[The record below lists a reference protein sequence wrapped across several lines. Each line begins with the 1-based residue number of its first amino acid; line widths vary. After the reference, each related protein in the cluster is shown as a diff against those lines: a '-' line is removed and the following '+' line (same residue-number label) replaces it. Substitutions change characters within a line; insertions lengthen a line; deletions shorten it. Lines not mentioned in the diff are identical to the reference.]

1 MPIFFKLRTKRRRR
15 CSSIS
20 VSSNSNTNTTT
31 NQMNYDGL
39 LSKLTDDKL
48 MLFEPGEG
56 EIVEGSRCIPE
67 VNVPPTI
74 PVNDGASVEEEQVA
88 TIQTVQRTVMMAPNA
103 SISSAGTAPAPVT
116 TTKAPIISANT
127 NLKSENAAT
136 ATPQRK
142 ISTSSRFM
150 NAFSQL
156 YSGSSSNN
164 CGHVEQHIDAEAEL
178 AANRTPTKGMESK
191 LVAMWHNVKYGWK
204 MRQTSF
210 SKEQPVWLLGRCY
223 HRRFTPPVSMESSMT
238 ELPGGADSVPDNATS
253 ACDSIQNTAATTS
266 TGLYPALN
274 PQQVDEIVVPQELGM
289 DAVENQVGETPWE
302 EGIEGFRRDFY
313 SRLWMTYRREFPI
326 MNGSNYTSDCGW
338 GCMLRSGQ
346 MLLAQGLI
354 VHFLGRSWRYDAES
368 QLHSTYEDNMHKKI
382 IKWFGDSSSKSSPFS
397 IHALVSLGTALG
409 KKPGDWYGPAS
420 VSYLLKHALEHATQE
435 NADFD
440 NISVYVAK
448 DCTIYIQDIE
458 DQCSIP
464 EPAPKQTHV
473 PWQQMKR
480 PSLNEHQPDQQHWKS
495 VIILI
500 PLRLGTDKVNPA
512 YAHCLKLLLS
522 TENCLGII
530 GGKPKHSL
538 YFVGFQEDKLIHL
551 DPHYCQEMVDVNQ
564 ENFSMQ
570 SFHCKSP
577 RKIKTSKMDP
587 SCCIGFYCA
596 TKSDFDSLMENVQL
610 YLHPMRCASGAA
622 AGVQQTLLQQ
632 QQHPQQP
639 ESNEMTY
646 PLFSFSRGRCL
657 DHARDEMSDS
667 LYKPLIR
674 QVASLAQE
682 LGAQANP
689 SLHSCDQDQ
698 DDSESEEFV
707 LL

>member
-1 MPIFFKLRTKRRRR
+1 
-15 CSSIS
+15 
-20 VSSNSNTNTTT
+20 
-31 NQMNYDGL
+31 MNYDGL
-39 LSKLTDDKL
+39 LSQLTEEKLV
-48 MLFEPGEG
+48 LFETSGQSVASLVDGE
-56 EIVEGSRCIPE
+56 VQ
-67 VNVPPTI
+67 
-74 PVNDGASVEEEQVA
+74 DGAIEEEQA
-88 TIQTVQRTVMMAPNA
+88 APIQTIPHKELAAAAGVSAA
-103 SISSAGTAPAPVT
+103 SSSAASASAASATATVT
-116 TTKAPIISANT
+116 NANL
-127 NLKSENAAT
+127 NQKLEIAST

-156 YSGSSSNN
+156 YGGNNNSNSS
-164 CGHVEQHIDAEAEL
+164 CGHVDQHNDDPEL
-178 AANRTPTKGMESK
+178 AASRTPTKGMESK
-191 LVAMWHNVKYGWK
+191 LVAMWHNVKYGWSGK
-204 MRQTSF
+204 IRQTSF

-223 HRRFTPPVSMESSMT
+223 HRRFTPPISMENSTT
-238 ELPGGADSVPDNATS
+238 ELTSGADTTPDNATS
-253 ACDSIQNTAATTS
+253 AYDSIQATATS
-266 TGLYPALN
+266 SYIYPTLN
-274 PQQVDEIVVPQELGM
+274 PQQIDEIVVPQELGM
-289 DAVENQVGETPWE
+289 DAAENQLAESPWE

-313 SRLWMTYRREFPI
+313 SRIWMTYRREFPI

-354 VHFLGRSWRYDAES
+354 CHFLGRTWRYDSDS

-397 IHALVSLGTALG
+397 IHALVRLGEELG

-420 VSYLLKHALEHATQE
+420 VSYLLKHALEHAAQE

-448 DCTIYIQDIE
+448 DCTIYMQDVE
-458 DQCSIP
+458 EQCSIP
-464 EPAPKQTHV
+464 ELAPKPNV
-473 PWQQMKR
+473 PWQQSKR
-480 PSLNEHQPDQQHWKS
+480 CNSSGTKLEQTGQPHQQYWKS
-495 VIILI
+495 LIVLI
-500 PLRLGTDKVNPA
+500 PLRLGTDKLNPV

-522 TENCLGII
+522 TEHCLGII

-564 ENFSMQ
+564 ETFSMQ

-577 RKIKTSKMDP
+577 RKMKSSKMDP

-596 TKSDFDSLMENVQL
+596 TKTDFDSFVESVQL
-610 YLHPMRCASGAA
+610 YLHPMRCASGATMDKA
-622 AGVQQTLLQQ
+622 PVPQSQIQQSQADCM
-632 QQHPQQP
+632 
-639 ESNEMTY
+639 EINY
-646 PLFSFSRGRCL
+646 PLFTFSRGRCM

-667 LYKPLIR
+667 LYKPLIG
-674 QVASLAQE
+674 QVATFSQE
-682 LGAQANP
+682 LDDS
-689 SLHSCDQDQ
+689 SLPQLNSYDHDP

>member
-1 MPIFFKLRTKRRRR
+1 
-15 CSSIS
+15 
-20 VSSNSNTNTTT
+20 
-31 NQMNYDGL
+31 MNYDGL

-48 MLFEPGEG
+48 MIFDTGEG
-56 EIVEGSRCIPE
+56 EIVEGSRMGGQDAMPLPLVE
-67 VNVPPTI
+67 Q
-74 PVNDGASVEEEQVA
+74 GAVEEEQA
-88 TIQTVQRTVMMAPNA
+88 APIQTIQRPLFAVPRAP
-103 SISSAGTAPAPVT
+103 SPSPCPSPAPATGT
-116 TTKAPIISANT
+116 TSVSNS
-127 NLKSENAAT
+127 NLKTESAAL

-156 YSGSSSNN
+156 YGGSSNSTSTFGPS
-164 CGHVEQHIDAEAEL
+164 CSHVEPVHGEDP
-178 AANRTPTKGMESK
+178 NRTPTKGMESK
-191 LVAMWHNVKYGWK
+191 LVAMWHNVKYGWSGK

-223 HRRFTPPVSMESSMT
+223 HRRFTPPMSMESSTT
-238 ELPGGADSVPDNATS
+238 EVDSTPDNATS
-253 ACDSIQNTAATTS
+253 AFDSIQPASTTNS
-266 TGLYPALN
+266 LYPALN

-289 DAVENQVGETPWE
+289 DAAENQVGEHPWE

-313 SRLWMTYRREFPI
+313 SRVWMTYRREFPT

-354 VHFLGRSWRYDAES
+354 CHFLGRSWRYDSES

-382 IKWFGDSSSKSSPFS
+382 VKWFGDSSSKSSPFS
-397 IHALVSLGTALG
+397 IHALVRLGENLG

-420 VSYLLKHALEHATQE
+420 VSYLLKHALELAAQE

-464 EPAPKQTHV
+464 EPLPKPNV
-473 PWQQMKR
+473 PWQQAKR
-480 PSLNEHQPDQQHWKS
+480 PQVEVAKAEQLHQHWKALI
-495 VIILI
+495 VLI
-500 PLRLGTDKVNPA
+500 PLRLGSDKLNPA

-522 TENCLGII
+522 TEHCLGII

-538 YFVGFQEDKLIHL
+538 YFVGFQEDRLIHL

-564 ENFSMQ
+564 ENFSLH

-577 RKIKTSKMDP
+577 RKLKSSKMDP

-596 TKSDFDSLMENVQL
+596 TKSDFDNFMESVQL
-610 YLHPMRCASGAA
+610 YLQPMRCASGAA
-622 AGVQQTLLQQ
+622 MDKMTGSQQGPCPSGQQ
-632 QQHPQQP
+632 QAEQLDM
-639 ESNEMTY
+639 NY

-657 DHARDEMSDS
+657 DHERDEMSDS
-667 LYKPLIR
+667 LYKPLIK
-674 QVASLAQE
+674 QVASLAQD
-682 LGAQANP
+682 LGAQLSNDNDP
-689 SLHSCDQDQ
+689 DP

>member
-1 MPIFFKLRTKRRRR
+1 
-15 CSSIS
+15 
-20 VSSNSNTNTTT
+20 
-31 NQMNYDGL
+31 MNYDGL

-48 MLFEPGEG
+48 LIFDTGEG
-56 EIVEGSRCIPE
+56 AIVEGSRILQDADPLSLPIVE
-67 VNVPPTI
+67 
-74 PVNDGASVEEEQVA
+74 DGAVEEEQA
-88 TIQTVQRTVMMAPNA
+88 APIQTMPRTLFAVPRAP
-103 SISSAGTAPAPVT
+103 SPSPVT
-116 TTKAPIISANT
+116 TSSANL
-127 NLKSENAAT
+127 NLKSESAAT

-156 YSGSSSNN
+156 YGGSSGSGAS
-164 CGHVEQHIDAEAEL
+164 CGHVEQHSDDPGDL

-191 LVAMWHNVKYGWK
+191 LVAMWHNVKYGWSGK

-223 HRRFTPPVSMESSMT
+223 HRRFTPPVSMENSTT
-238 ELPGGADSVPDNATS
+238 ELPSGADSSPDNATS
-253 ACDSIQNTAATTS
+253 AFDSIQATSSTS
-266 TGLYPALN
+266 ASLYPALN
-274 PQQVDEIVVPQELGM
+274 PQQIDEIVVPQELGM
-289 DAVENQVGETPWE
+289 DAVENQVGEQPWE

-313 SRLWMTYRREFPI
+313 SRIWMTYRREFPI

-354 VHFLGRSWRYDAES
+354 CHFLGRSKLFMAIISEDVKTLLYFPGWRYDSES

-382 IKWFGDSSSKSSPFS
+382 VKWFGDSSSKSSPFS
-397 IHALVSLGTALG
+397 IHALVRLGEHLG

-420 VSYLLKHALEHATQE
+420 VSYLLKHALEHAAQE

-448 DCTIYIQDIE
+448 DCTIYMQDIE

-464 EPAPKQTHV
+464 EPAPKPHV
-473 PWQQMKR
+473 PWQQAKHSQAEVPR
-480 PSLNEHQPDQQHWKS
+480 PEQQQQHWKS
-495 VIILI
+495 LIVLI
-500 PLRLGTDKVNPA
+500 PLRLGSDKLNPA

-522 TENCLGII
+522 TEHCLGII

-538 YFVGFQEDKLIHL
+538 YFVGFQEDRLIHL

-564 ENFSMQ
+564 ENFSLQ
-570 SFHCKSP
+570 TFHCKSP
-577 RKIKTSKMDP
+577 RKLKSSKMDP
-587 SCCIGFYCA
+587 SCCIGFYCS
-596 TKSDFDSLMENVQL
+596 TKSDFDNFMESVQL
-610 YLHPMRCASGAA
+610 YLHPMRCASGATAGMPQVAPQA
-622 AGVQQTLLQQ
+622 APQ
-632 QQHPQQP
+632 QQP
-639 ESNEMTY
+639 EQMETNY
-646 PLFSFSRGRCL
+646 PLFSFSRGRCM
-657 DHARDEMSDS
+657 DYERDEMSDS
-667 LYKPLIR
+667 LYKPLIK
-674 QVASLAQE
+674 QVAALAQE
-682 LGAQANP
+682 LGAQLSP
-689 SLHSCDQDQ
+689 SAQHGDDNDQ

>member
-1 MPIFFKLRTKRRRR
+1 
-15 CSSIS
+15 
-20 VSSNSNTNTTT
+20 
-31 NQMNYDGL
+31 MNYDGL
-39 LSKLTDDKL
+39 LSKLTDEKL
-48 MLFEPGEG
+48 VIYETSDQGAAAL
-56 EIVEGSRCIPE
+56 VEGDVE
-67 VNVPPTI
+67 
-74 PVNDGASVEEEQVA
+74 DGAIEEEQA
-88 TIQTVQRTVMMAPNA
+88 APIQTIPHTAVAAATAATAVAAA
-103 SISSAGTAPAPVT
+103 SATSAPAT
-116 TTKAPIISANT
+116 SANL
-127 NLKSENAAT
+127 NPKLENAAT

-156 YSGSSSNN
+156 YGGNSNSNSNGNSNSNN
-164 CGHVEQHIDAEAEL
+164 YGGGHPELHNDDPEL

-191 LVAMWHNVKYGWK
+191 LVAMWHNVKYGWTGK

-223 HRRFTPPVSMESSMT
+223 HRRYTPPVSMENSTT
-238 ELPGGADSVPDNATS
+238 ELLSGADTTPDNATS
-253 ACDSIQNTAATTS
+253 AFDSIPTMATS
-266 TGLYPALN
+266 SSIYPTLN
-274 PQQVDEIVVPQELGM
+274 PQQIDEIVVPQELGM
-289 DAVENQVGETPWE
+289 DAAENQMAESPWE

-313 SRLWMTYRREFPI
+313 SRIWMTYRREFPI

-354 VHFLGRSWRYDAES
+354 CHFLGRSWRYDAES

-382 IKWFGDSSSKSSPFS
+382 IKWFGDSSSKNSPFS
-397 IHALVSLGTALG
+397 IHALVRLGEQLG

-420 VSYLLKHALEHATQE
+420 VSYLLKHALEHAAQE

-448 DCTIYIQDIE
+448 DCTIYMQDIE
-458 DQCSIP
+458 EQCSIP
-464 EPAPKQTHV
+464 EPAPKPHV
-473 PWQQMKR
+473 PWQMTTKR
-480 PSLNEHQPDQQHWKS
+480 SASDAPKLDQPQQHWKS
-495 VIILI
+495 LIVLI
-500 PLRLGTDKVNPA
+500 PLRLGTDKLNPV

-522 TENCLGII
+522 TEHCLGII

-564 ENFSMQ
+564 ETFSMH

-577 RKIKTSKMDP
+577 RKLKSSKMDP

-596 TKSDFDSLMENVQL
+596 TKTDFDSFVESVQL
-610 YLHPMRCASGAA
+610 YLHPMRCASGA
-622 AGVQQTLLQQ
+622 TLDKTASQSQQ
-632 QQHPQQP
+632 QQLPQTEQI
-639 ESNEMTY
+639 EMNY
-646 PLFSFSRGRCL
+646 PLFTFSRGRCL

-674 QVASLAQE
+674 QVAALTQE
-682 LGAQANP
+682 LEDGAASAQ
-689 SLHSCDQDQ
+689 LHSYENDP

>member
-1 MPIFFKLRTKRRRR
+1 M
-15 CSSIS
+15 SSRPKPK
-20 VSSNSNTNTTT
+20 
-31 NQMNYDGL
+31 QMNYDGL
-39 LSKLTDDKL
+39 LAQLTDDKL
-48 MLFEPGEG
+48 ALFDTAGPGLD
-56 EIVEGSRCIPE
+56 VH
-67 VNVPPTI
+67 VQ
-74 PVNDGASVEEEQVA
+74 DGAIEEEQAAPIQNVPLTAAA
-88 TIQTVQRTVMMAPNA
+88 TA
-103 SISSAGTAPAPVT
+103 SASSSAPVT
-116 TTKAPIISANT
+116 SS
-127 NLKSENAAT
+127 NLYPKTENAAT

-142 ISTSSRFM
+142 ISTSSRFI

-156 YSGSSSNN
+156 YGSNSHANANSA
-164 CGHVEQHIDAEAEL
+164 CGHVEQHAEDPEL

-191 LVAMWHNVKYGWK
+191 LVAIWHNVKYGWSGK

-223 HRRFTPPVSMESSMT
+223 HRRYTPPVSMENSTSEFMT
-238 ELPGGADSVPDNATS
+238 GGTDTTTDNATS
-253 ACDSIQNTAATTS
+253 AFDCVQTTDQPS
-266 TGLYPALN
+266 SSLYPTLS
-274 PQQVDEIVVPQELGM
+274 PQQIDEIVVPQELGM
-289 DAVENQVGETPWE
+289 DAADNQLGESPWE
-302 EGIEGFRRDFY
+302 EGIEGFKRDFY
-313 SRLWMTYRREFPI
+313 SRIWMTYRREFPI

-354 VHFLGRSWRYDAES
+354 CHFLGRSWRYDSDS

-397 IHALVSLGTALG
+397 IHTMVRLGEQLG

-420 VSYLLKHALEHATQE
+420 VSYLLKHALEHAAQE

-448 DCTIYIQDIE
+448 DCTIYMQDIE
-458 DQCSIP
+458 EQCSIP
-464 EPAPKQTHV
+464 EPVQKPHV
-473 PWQQMKR
+473 PWQQTKK
-480 PSLNEHQPDQQHWKS
+480 SNNDDIKVEQHWKS
-495 VIILI
+495 LIVLI
-500 PLRLGTDKVNPA
+500 PLRLGTDKLNTV

-522 TENCLGII
+522 TEHCLGII

-564 ENFSMQ
+564 ECFPMH

-577 RKIKTSKMDP
+577 RKLKSSKMDP

-596 TKSDFDSLMENVQL
+596 TKSDFDSFVESVQL
-610 YLHPMRCASGAA
+610 YLHPMRCASGATMDKST
-622 AGVQQTLLQQ
+622 VPQQTPAQQ
-632 QQHPQQP
+632 QSTDHT
-639 ESNEMTY
+639 EMNY

-657 DHARDEMSDS
+657 DHARNEMSDS
-667 LYKPLIR
+667 LYKPLIT
-674 QVASLAQE
+674 QVATLSQE
-682 LGAQANP
+682 LEGQALPQLNRYEP
-689 SLHSCDQDQ
+689 DA

>member
-1 MPIFFKLRTKRRRR
+1 
-15 CSSIS
+15 
-20 VSSNSNTNTTT
+20 
-31 NQMNYDGL
+31 MNYDGL
-39 LSKLTDDKL
+39 LSQLTDDKL
-48 MLFEPGEG
+48 VLFETSGQAVDTLVDG
-56 EIVEGSRCIPE
+56 DVQ
-67 VNVPPTI
+67 
-74 PVNDGASVEEEQVA
+74 DGAIEEEQA
-88 TIQTVQRTVMMAPNA
+88 APIQTIPH
-103 SISSAGTAPAPVT
+103 TAVA
-116 TTKAPIISANT
+116 
-127 NLKSENAAT
+127 AAT
-136 ATPQRK
+136 AASTSATSASAVSATQIVTSANLNPKLESASTTTPQRK

-156 YSGSSSNN
+156 YGGNSNSNSNSSCS
-164 CGHVEQHIDAEAEL
+164 HVDQHNDDSDQ

-191 LVAMWHNVKYGWK
+191 LVAMWHNVKYGWSGK

-223 HRRFTPPVSMESSMT
+223 HRRFTPPVSMENSTT
-238 ELPGGADSVPDNATS
+238 ELTSGADTTPDNATS
-253 ACDSIQNTAATTS
+253 AYDSIQATATS
-266 TGLYPALN
+266 SSIYPTLN
-274 PQQVDEIVVPQELGM
+274 PQQIDEIVVPQELGM
-289 DAVENQVGETPWE
+289 DAAENQLAESPWE

-313 SRLWMTYRREFPI
+313 SRIWMTYRREFPT
-326 MNGSNYTSDCGW
+326 MNGSSYTSDCGW

-354 VHFLGRSWRYDAES
+354 CHFLGRSWRYDSDS

-397 IHALVSLGTALG
+397 IHALVRLGEQLG

-420 VSYLLKHALEHATQE
+420 VSYLLKHALEHAAQE

-448 DCTIYIQDIE
+448 DCTIYMQDVE
-458 DQCSIP
+458 EQCSIP
-464 EPAPKQTHV
+464 EPAPKPNV
-473 PWQQMKR
+473 PWQQSKR
-480 PSLNEHQPDQQHWKS
+480 CNSGGTKLEQSNQQHQQHWKS
-495 VIILI
+495 LVVLI
-500 PLRLGTDKVNPA
+500 PLRLGTDKLNPV

-522 TENCLGII
+522 TEHCLGII

-564 ENFSMQ
+564 ETFSMHT
-570 SFHCKSP
+570 FHCKSP
-577 RKIKTSKMDP
+577 RKMKSSKMDP

-596 TKSDFDSLMENVQL
+596 TKTDFDSFVESVQL
-610 YLHPMRCASGAA
+610 YLHPMRCASGATMDKPS
-622 AGVQQTLLQQ
+622 VPQTQQ
-632 QQHPQQP
+632 QQQPQADCM
-639 ESNEMTY
+639 EMNY
-646 PLFSFSRGRCL
+646 PLFTFSRGRCM

-674 QVASLAQE
+674 QVAALTQE
-682 LGAQANP
+682 LDGSSVPQLNSYDHDP
-689 SLHSCDQDQ
+689 

>member
-1 MPIFFKLRTKRRRR
+1 
-15 CSSIS
+15 
-20 VSSNSNTNTTT
+20 
-31 NQMNYDGL
+31 MNYDGL
-39 LSKLTDDKL
+39 LSQLTEDKL
-48 MLFEPGEG
+48 VLFETGG
-56 EIVEGSRCIPE
+56 GHRLVDDAVE
-67 VNVPPTI
+67 
-74 PVNDGASVEEEQVA
+74 DGAIEEEQAA
-88 TIQTVQRTVMMAPNA
+88 TIQTIPHHTAAAAAAV
-103 SISSAGTAPAPVT
+103 SAAPVT
-116 TTKAPIISANT
+116 TTT
-127 NLKSENAAT
+127 T
-136 ATPQRK
+136 TPQRK

-156 YSGSSSNN
+156 YGGSNN
-164 CGHVEQHIDAEAEL
+164 SHNHCGHVEQQHEEAAEL
-178 AANRTPTKGMESK
+178 AANRTPTKGVESK
-191 LVAMWHNVKYGWK
+191 LVAMWHNVKYGWSGK

-223 HRRFTPPVSMESSMT
+223 HRRFTPPVSMENSIT
-238 ELPGGADSVPDNATS
+238 ELPSGADTTPDNATS
-253 ACDSIQNTAATTS
+253 AFDSIQATSATS
-266 TGLYPALN
+266 ASSSTSAMYPTLN
-274 PQQVDEIVVPQELGM
+274 PQQIDEIVVPQELGM
-289 DAVENQVGETPWE
+289 DAAENQLAESPWE

-313 SRLWMTYRREFPI
+313 SRIWMTYRREFPT

-354 VHFLGRSWRYDAES
+354 CHFLGRSWRYDSDS

-397 IHALVSLGTALG
+397 IHALVRLGEQLG

-420 VSYLLKHALEHATQE
+420 VSYLLKHALELAAQE

-440 NISVYVAK
+440 NICVYVAK
-448 DCTIYIQDIE
+448 DCTSKLTTKFHIQLLLISRAFAVYMQDVE
-458 DQCSIP
+458 ELCSIP
-464 EPAPKQTHV
+464 EPAPKPNV
-473 PWQQMKR
+473 PWQQTKR
-480 PSLNEHQPDQQHWKS
+480 GNNNASHKPDQQHWKS
-495 VIILI
+495 LIVLI
-500 PLRLGTDKVNPA
+500 PLRLGTDKLNPV

-522 TENCLGII
+522 TEHCLGII

-564 ENFSMQ
+564 ETFSMH

-577 RKIKTSKMDP
+577 RKLKSSKMDP

-596 TKSDFDSLMENVQL
+596 TKTDFDSFVESVQL
-610 YLHPMRCASGAA
+610 YLHPMRCASGATMDKA
-622 AGVQQTLLQQ
+622 NLPPAPQNQQ
-632 QQHPQQP
+632 QQQPVQQADCI
-639 ESNEMTY
+639 EMNY
-646 PLFSFSRGRCL
+646 PLFTFSRGRCM

-674 QVASLAQE
+674 QVAALTQE
-682 LGAQANP
+682 LEGSTLPPLNSYEHDP
-689 SLHSCDQDQ
+689 

>member
-1 MPIFFKLRTKRRRR
+1 MPQFFKFPKLRTKRR
-15 CSSIS
+15 SSSTSAS
-20 VSSNSNTNTTT
+20 VYMSQSSASK
-31 NQMNYDGL
+31 QMNYDGL
-39 LSKLTDDKL
+39 LSKLTDEKL
-48 MLFEPGEG
+48 MLFEAAGEG
-56 EIVEGSRCIPE
+56 SIVEGSRICGQDTEPLSMPLVE
-67 VNVPPTI
+67 
-74 PVNDGASVEEEQVA
+74 DGAIGEEQAA
-88 TIQTVQRTVMMAPNA
+88 TIQTIPRTVFAVPRAP
-103 SISSAGTAPAPVT
+103 SPSPVST
-116 TTKAPIISANT
+116 SGANL

-156 YSGSSSNN
+156 YGGSGSSGPS
-164 CGHVEQHIDAEAEL
+164 CGHVEQHSEEPGDL
-178 AANRTPTKGMESK
+178 TANRTPTKGMESK
-191 LVAMWHNVKYGWK
+191 LVAMWHNVKYGWSGK

-223 HRRFTPPVSMESSMT
+223 HRRFTPPVSMESSIT
-238 ELPGGADSVPDNATS
+238 EMPSGVDTTPDNATS
-253 ACDSIQNTAATTS
+253 AFDSIQATS
-266 TGLYPALN
+266 TSASLYPTLI
-274 PQQVDEIVVPQELGM
+274 PQQIDEIIVPQELGM
-289 DAVENQVGETPWE
+289 DAVENQVGEQPWE

-313 SRLWMTYRREFPI
+313 SRIWMTYRREFPI

-354 VHFLGRSWRYDAES
+354 CHFLGRSWRYDSES

-382 IKWFGDSSSKSSPFS
+382 VKWFGDSSSKSSPFS
-397 IHALVSLGTALG
+397 IHALVRLGERLG

-420 VSYLLKHALEHATQE
+420 VSYLLKHALEHAAQE

-448 DCTIYIQDIE
+448 DCTIYMQDIE

-464 EPAPKQTHV
+464 EPAPKPHV
-473 PWQQMKR
+473 PWQQAKR
-480 PSLNEHQPDQQHWKS
+480 PQAETPKPDQQQHWKS
-495 VIILI
+495 IIVLI
-500 PLRLGTDKVNPA
+500 PLRLGSDKLNPV

-522 TENCLGII
+522 TEHCLGII

-538 YFVGFQEDKLIHL
+538 YFVGFQEDRLIHL

-564 ENFSMQ
+564 ENFSLQ
-570 SFHCKSP
+570 TFHCKSP
-577 RKIKTSKMDP
+577 RKLKASKMDP

-596 TKSDFDSLMENVQL
+596 TKSDFDSFMESVQL
-610 YLHPMRCASGAA
+610 YLHPMRCASGATVDKA
-622 AGVQQTLLQQ
+622 TGSHQVTPQSTHQQADQI
-632 QQHPQQP
+632 
-639 ESNEMTY
+639 EMNY
-646 PLFSFSRGRCL
+646 PLFTFSRGRCL
-657 DHARDEMSDS
+657 DHERDEMSDS
-667 LYKPLIR
+667 LYKPLIK
-674 QVASLAQE
+674 QVAALTQE
-682 LGAQANP
+682 LGAQLSPPQHGDDN
-689 SLHSCDQDQ
+689 DQ